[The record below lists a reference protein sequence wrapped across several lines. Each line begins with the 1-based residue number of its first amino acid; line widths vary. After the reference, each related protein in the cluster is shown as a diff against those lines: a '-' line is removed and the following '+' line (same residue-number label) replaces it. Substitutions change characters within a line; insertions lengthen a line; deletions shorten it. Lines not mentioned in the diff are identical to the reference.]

1 MKNTLLVCALAL
13 SALSFPSFAQEGK
26 EVEWYNVTALNFV
39 ATGGKDQSHALQQ
52 YLLFDRKVQYENHIG
67 GGLFAVKTG
76 ACYGP
81 LDPNA
86 FSPVQTDAQNEYT
99 WGAIDYSGNTVL
111 GFKYKDIDKY
121 CEEYD
126 IIFLQGKEKDGTV
139 RAGARG
145 YDGRVRIPF
154 KYDFRADLG
163 LTDHFCIMSRDKKY
177 GFVDYDGKEIQPIV
191 FGKPELFDYGWSV
204 SKDGK
209 NYGIIDWNTGNL
221 VIPLQYKA
229 FWDCA
234 GGVIK
239 MLRFDGKLDVFDKSF
254 NLVRTENRD

>member
-26 EVEWYNVTALNFV
+26 EVEWYNVTAV
-39 ATGGKDQSHALQQ
+39 
-52 YLLFDRKVQYENHIG
+52 LLKQLTSIAINRKVYTGYKDIG

-76 ACYGP
+76 ACYSP

-99 WGAIDYSGNTVL
+99 WGA
-111 GFKYKDIDKY
+111 IDKY

-177 GFVDYDGKEIQPIV
+177 GFVDYDGK
-191 FGKPELFDYGWSV
+191 
-204 SKDGK
+204 
-209 NYGIIDWNTGNL
+209 
-221 VIPLQYKA
+221 
-229 FWDCA
+229 
-234 GGVIK
+234 
-239 MLRFDGKLDVFDKSF
+239 LDVFDKSF